1 VSLAEAEVLR
11 ERAEAFL
18 RNAEY
23 LLSVG
28 EYDLAMFNLEQY
40 CQLMLKYKLLA
51 RVGAYPRTHSPV
63 ELVRLLAKVEPR
75 LSSLLESDES
85 FIMLTKLE
93 DAYVGSRYLPRRYE
107 EREVRLAA
115 RFVKEVFR
123 PAVEGV

>member
-1 VSLAEAEVLR
+1 MSFTEAEVLR
-11 ERAEAFL
+11 VRAEAFL

-28 EYDLAMFNLEQY
+28 EYDLAVFNLEQY
-40 CQLMLKYKLLA
+40 CQLILKYKLLV
-51 RVGAYPRTHSPV
+51 RVGAYPRTRSLV
-63 ELVRLLAKVEPR
+63 ELLRLLSKVEPK
-75 LSSLLESDES
+75 LSSLLEEDES

-107 EREVRLAA
+107 EREVRLAM

-123 PAVEGV
+123 PAVEGF